1 MLESIEG
8 LLTSVSGCT
17 DSAAGIT
24 ELNGLMIKIKDLTAA
39 DLQPFLQPVLHLAE
53 KKAVP
58 PLTTPAIFCL
68 YKSQGASEVADRLVD
83 PNTIVHV
90 IDCLSTG
97 GTPFVQAQALHL
109 LLTHAVARCI
119 ELDRE
124 GSVDAYEE
132 LAGRI
137 VGYIRGYA
145 AIPACNE
152 AVIVCI
158 NALLRLQLLTLNY
171 ADCARSLHS
180 FRPAPDV
187 SHTQLARFRF
197 YASLALALSGQV
209 SRALQQLA
217 KAHQLVKEHFPT
229 SSFNYEISAFMSLFR
244 ALAGVSYTIDPPKTT
259 LTFEPIYDL
268 LSNNPHLSA
277 RCVAVR
283 LSHAY
288 RHISL
293 QDVCEKVGLG
303 VEATQELLANC
314 TREGAFQCQLIKIDG
329 VPAVEFHAD
338 DATQKRAMF
347 RGDALRLAARATEI
361 REAFVKK
368 SVVYDNKAVDN
379 RPVDMAR
386 EDDESYD
393 DDDYY

>member
-1 MLESIEG
+1 MLEPIEG

-24 ELNGLMIKIKDLTAA
+24 ELNGLMPKVRDLTPS
-39 DLQPFLQPVLHLAE
+39 DLHPYLQPVLNHSE
-53 KKAVP
+53 KSSMS
-58 PLTTPAIFCL
+58 PLMTAAILCL
-68 YKSQGASEVADRLVD
+68 YKCQEASQITEELVD
-83 PNTIVHV
+83 PNTITHV
-90 IDCLSTG
+90 IDCLSVG
-97 GTPFVQAQALHL
+97 GTSFIQAQALHM

-124 GSVDAYEE
+124 GSVDAYEV

-137 VGYIRGYA
+137 VGYIRKYA
-145 AIPACNE
+145 AIPTCNE

-197 YASLALALSGQV
+197 YASLTLALSGQV

-217 KAHQLVKEHFPT
+217 KAHQLVKEHYPT
-229 SSFNYEISAFMSLFR
+229 SSFNHEIAAFMSLFR
-244 ALAGVSYTIDPPKTT
+244 ALAGVSYSIDPPKVT
-259 LTFEPIYDL
+259 LTFEPIYEL
-268 LSNNPHLSA
+268 LSRNPHLSA

-283 LSHAY
+283 LSHVY
-288 RHISL
+288 RHIPL
-293 QDVCEKVGLG
+293 HEVCEKVSLG
-303 VEATQELLANC
+303 IEATQELLANC
-314 TREGAFQCQLIKIDG
+314 TREGAFQCQLVKVDG
-329 VPAVEFHAD
+329 ILSVEFHAD
-338 DATQKRAMF
+338 DATQKRALF

-368 SVVYDNKAVDN
+368 SVVYDNKAADN

-386 EDDESYD
+386 EDDGSYD
-393 DDDYY
+393 EEEYY